1 MKKLLI
7 LTSLIFI
14 YGCAS
19 QLDIKEGD
27 CSITMVKVDARASTP
42 LMSGV
47 EADGW
52 VLVQRGDCSEELIKL
67 YKEALDNKISTET
80 GIRR

>member
-1 MKKLLI
+1 MKKVLLI
-7 LTSLIFI
+7 LTSLILF
-14 YGCAS
+14 GCAS

-27 CSITMVKVDARASTP
+27 CSITMVEVDARASTP

-52 VLVQRGDCSEELIKL
+52 VLVQRGTCSEELIKL
-67 YKEALDNKISTET
+67 YREALNDKLDPSP
-80 GIRR
+80 IRR